1 MNIKIKTFLILCSAF
16 LFIPVCATAADKAPL
31 EIGGFTLGSSIDDYD
46 FISYRN
52 FLKQVVIQDIEG
64 FRKGILYYGICERPG
79 EIVKIKLKYR
89 DSSEAFYKKLLN
101 RYKKKFG
108 KPDAYIGDS
117 FGIVKAWR
125 WTFIDDRNNKVL
137 LRLQNNLK
145 NPDESIGNTVKL
157 ERPDRIEAER
167 VCFNRQCAMLRK
179 GIKKDMP
186 SSWSEESWQLMIPQ

>member
-1 MNIKIKTFLILCSAF
+1 MNIKIKTFLIFCSAF

-31 EIGGFTLGSSIDDYD
+31 EIGGFKLGSSIDDYD

-89 DSSEAFYKKLLN
+89 DSSEAFYKKLLK

-125 WTFIDDRNNKVL
+125 WTFIDDNNNKVL

-157 ERPDRIEAER
+157 ELPDRIESER
-167 VCFNRQCAMLRK
+167 SCFNKQCSMNRK
-179 GIKKDMP
+179 GRKKEMP
-186 SSWSEESWQLMIPQ
+186 SSWSNESWQLMIPR

>member
-1 MNIKIKTFLILCSAF
+1 MNRQILLILCSFF
-16 LFIPVCATAADKAPL
+16 LFIPVTSSAAEKAPL
-31 EIGGFTLGSSIDDYD
+31 EIGGFKLGASIDDYE

-64 FRKGILYYGICERPG
+64 FRKGIIYYGICERPG

-89 DSSEAFYKKLLN
+89 DSSEAFYKKLLK

-125 WTFIDDRNNKVL
+125 WTFVGRNNNKVL
-137 LRLQNNLK
+137 LRLQHNLK

-157 ERPDRIEAER
+157 EMPDRIEAER
-167 VCFNRQCAMLRK
+167 ICFKRQCSMHRN
-179 GIKKDMP
+179 GTKKEMP
-186 SSWSEESWQLMIPQ
+186 STWSEESWKLMIPQ